1 MLGFLFNQ
9 MQSYLHQ
16 EIGLKI
22 EQIKKQKKNSGS
34 LGSFLELGVKYS
46 NLLNNSP
53 MAWDNVVNAPASPKQ
68 WRSFVIISFLKSSR
82 KKWALGLTNVLLFL
96 ILPKL

>member
-16 EIGLKI
+16 EIRLKI
-22 EQIKKQKKNSGS
+22 KQIKEQQKNSGS

-53 MAWDNVVNAPASPKQ
+53 KA
-68 WRSFVIISFLKSSR
+68 
-82 KKWALGLTNVLLFL
+82 
-96 ILPKL
+96 